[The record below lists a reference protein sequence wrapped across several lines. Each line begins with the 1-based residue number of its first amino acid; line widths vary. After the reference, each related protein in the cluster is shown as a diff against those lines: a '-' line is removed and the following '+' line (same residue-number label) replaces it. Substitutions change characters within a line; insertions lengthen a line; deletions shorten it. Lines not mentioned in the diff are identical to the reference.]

1 MRVSE
6 DRALLA
12 RVLSP
17 FTIVL
22 ASLFL
27 MAGPAALAQDD
38 SDETEDVIAQDDE
51 VMDEVTVTGSR
62 LKRDTYSSVA
72 PLQII
77 SGQVSREVGLMD
89 AGAILQESTAA
100 SGQQIDLTFNGF
112 VLDNGPGQTNINL
125 RGLGGAR
132 TLVLINGRRVAPAGV
147 EGAPTSPDLGLVPS
161 SLVQQYDLL
170 LDGASSI
177 YGSDAVAGVANIIM
191 RKDFDGLE
199 IEAFQQIPQYDG
211 GAQSTLSVTWGKN
224 WDRGFVGFGA
234 EYTDQDRVSIGQRP
248 WTAGCDRHAE
258 IDENGNVRSQ
268 SVWQEVIRQMPWD
281 DCAGSAD
288 LFTIFATPNN
298 SFNESVFYTP
308 GETNMG
314 VPNWSDWSEIVIID
328 LNNDGI
334 ADVNFR
340 DYSRTDKND
349 SADLFG
355 ERQTTSAMAFG
366 EYTFEGEANITPFF
380 EIQYGR
386 REFNNRSRRFP
397 LFPAVPANNPYNP
410 CNPDG
415 IRGVDCGLGQD
426 ELLGNPDFLND
437 FVVAPQPYG
446 PQFGETYGDLCDFF
460 GLVPCS
466 PETIGALGV
475 LGLNGP
481 IGPVG
486 SPQHIVYV
494 RGDRDNAT
502 VDIDQTRGVLGV
514 RGDLPGLSFADV
526 NNWSFEAAGIFS
538 SSSGTSVRNGIRG
551 DKLDHALG
559 WNSFGGATP
568 CQNDTGTP
576 LPYDAEAGCVPVD
589 IFAPSLLEP
598 FISAGSLDGEFA
610 SQAERDYLF
619 GTRSFETKYK
629 QTIFTTYFTGD
640 VFEMPGG
647 TAAFGFGYE
656 YRKDD
661 LESLPND
668 VAANGLFFGFSQ
680 DEGAI
685 GDKDVSEFF
694 AELELPILAG
704 VTAFEELTLNVSTRH
719 TEDEIYG
726 GAWTGSYKLGWR
738 PIDSLLIRGTFGTS
752 FRAPNL
758 RELYLAN
765 QTGFNNSFFD
775 PCYVPLSAIN
785 DATDEYDPTLDERD
799 PVLLANCLANGVDP
813 TLANRNGVQTYP
825 IEIRQGGA
833 LDLFAEESESW
844 TAGLVYEFPFSG
856 FDLTV
861 GGSYYE
867 IEISNSI
874 IEPSENFIVADCYG
888 SATGNSAFCERITR
902 DLADPT
908 DPRITLVDA
917 GFINRDSEKAR
928 GVDVNLA
935 FGDTWTVFERPIEVV
950 WDLRANRQLERS
962 TLFVNTE
969 GVVDFNEFQG
979 SFGFPDWKGR
989 SIIRFD
995 YADWR
1000 VSWET
1005 NYISS
1010 VEQRPE
1016 FRDEFDDAITGISDT
1031 CFGPPD
1037 DVLCRDIGF
1046 ADNYFRHGVSVYYYG
1061 DTWTLGGGIR
1071 NVLGEKPPFV
1081 DGSEVQSINNSPIG
1095 YGYDLQGR
1103 TYFFNVG
1110 YDFGGGE

>member
-17 FTIVL
+17 FVVGF
-22 ASLFL
+22 ASLCL
-27 MAGPAALAQDD
+27 LAGPVAFAQDD
-38 SDETEDVIAQDDE
+38 SDETDDVIAQDDD
-51 VMDEVTVTGSR
+51 VVDEVIVTGSR
-62 LKRDTYSSVA
+62 LKRDTYTSVA

-89 AGAILQESTAA
+89 AGDILQESTAA

-147 EGAPTSPDLGLVPS
+147 EGAPTSPDLGLVPA

-191 RKDFDGLE
+191 RKDFDGIE
-199 IEAFQQIPQYDG
+199 IEGYNRTPHHSG
-211 GAQSTLSVTWGKN
+211 GTQNTLSMTWGKN

-234 EYTDQDRVSIGQRP
+234 EYTQQDRVSIGQRP
-248 WTAGCDRHAE
+248 WTAGCDRNAE

-281 DCAGSAD
+281 DCKGGPD
-288 LFTIFATPNN
+288 LFTNFLIPGVG
-298 SFNESVFYTP
+298 SESLFYTP
-308 GETNMG
+308 GTTHMC
-314 VPNWSDWSEIVIID
+314 VPNWSDWAEFMVID
-328 LNNDGI
+328 LNDDGV

-340 DYSRTDKND
+340 DYSRTDMND

-355 ERQTTSAMAFG
+355 ERETTSAMLFG
-366 EYTFEGEANITPFF
+366 EYTLEGEANITPFF
-380 EIQYGR
+380 ELQYGR
-386 REFNNRSRRFP
+386 RQYNSRSRQFP

-410 CNPDG
+410 CNPNG
-415 IRGVDCGLGQD
+415 VRGVDCALGQN
-426 ELLGNPDFLND
+426 ELFADPGFEDD
-437 FVVAPQPYG
+437 FVVLSQPFD
-446 PQFGETYGDLCDFF
+446 PAFGETYGDLCVFF
-460 GLVPCS
+460 GITPCN
-466 PETIGALGV
+466 PNTIF
-475 LGLNGP
+475 GP
-481 IGPVG
+481 NAPAGPAG
-486 SPQHIVYV
+486 SNQHIVYV
-494 RGDRDNAT
+494 RGDRQNTD
-502 VDIDQTRGVLGV
+502 VDIDQIRGVLGV
-514 RGDLPGLSFADV
+514 RADLPGLSFGSVD
-526 NNWSFEAAGIFS
+526 NWSFEVAGIYS
-538 SSSGTSVRNGIRG
+538 SSSGTSFRKGIRG
-551 DKLDHALG
+551 DRLDHALG
-559 WNSFGGATP
+559 WNSTDGATP

-576 LPYDAEAGCVPVD
+576 LPNGVETGCVDVD

-598 FISAGSLDGEFA
+598 YVLNNSFDGEFA
-610 SQAERDYLF
+610 TQAERDYLF
-619 GTRSFETKYK
+619 GSRDFETKYK
-629 QTIFTTYFTGD
+629 QTIATAYFTGD
-640 VFEMPGG
+640 VFELPGG

-668 VAANGLFFGFSQ
+668 VAAQGLLFGFSQ

-685 GDKDVSEFF
+685 GDKDVNEFF
-694 AELELPILAG
+694 AELELPLLAG
-704 VTAFEELTLNVSTRH
+704 VRGAEELTVNVSTRY
-719 TEDEIYG
+719 TDDEIYG

-758 RELYLAN
+758 RELFLAN

-785 DATDEYDPTLDERD
+785 DATDEYDADLDERD

-813 TLANRNGVQTYP
+813 TLANRNGIQTYP

-874 IEPSENFIVADCYG
+874 IEPSENFIVAACYG

-902 DLADPT
+902 DFTDPT
-908 DPRITLVDA
+908 DPRITLVDS

-928 GVDVNLA
+928 GVDVNLLFA
-935 FGDTWTVFERPIEVV
+935 DTWTILERPIDVA
-950 WDLRANRQLERS
+950 WDLRMNRQLQRS

-969 GVVDFNEFQG
+969 GVEDFNEFSG
-979 SFGFPDWKGR
+979 SFGYPSWKGR

-1000 VSWET
+1000 FSWET

-1016 FRDEFDDAITGISDT
+1016 FIDEFEDAITGGSDT

-1046 ADNYFRHGVSVYYYG
+1046 ADNYFRHALSVYYYG

-1071 NVLGEKPPFV
+1071 NVFEDKPPFV
-1081 DGSEVQSINNSPIG
+1081 DGSEVQAINNAPIG

-1103 TYFFNVG
+1103 TYFLNVA